1 MLSRRKFIYLTLTIL
16 AICLSFSCKREG
28 EIHIGLV
35 GPLTGSGEAYGKSMS
50 RGVRMYID
58 EVNANGGIDGNR
70 IVLIAKDDQNNTDL
84 ARMKAEEFASENQVS
99 VVIGHYYSSCCIE
112 AQTVYQKAGIPSI
125 TPGATNVMVTRG
137 SPWMFRVTFNDD
149 FQGKFLAYYTRQVF
163 KYENVI
169 VIHDRDAYGS
179 GLKDSFVAEA
189 SRLKLN
195 ITKLFSFDNQN
206 PDYSFI
212 DKELKRLKTDIIFLA
227 THAPE
232 GAQLVN
238 LLRDSGV
245 TLPILGPDSLGRAT
259 VAKEIKDT
267 NNLYVGSPF
276 IFDIGGKEAQVFREN
291 YIKRYD
297 EEPDWVDI
305 FSYDAAAVTI
315 EAIKTV
321 GTDRSAIRDFLL
333 SKNSIAN
340 SIITATGL
348 TYFDENGDCS
358 KAISLGEFER
368 GKLISY
374 HLQLQTPTSF
384 LTESEIERAL
394 RDVKMFRI
402 GSLYLFLTHVIYT
415 GMDIIELQ
423 NFDQKE
429 SNFDLDFYLW
439 FRWKGDVDPTNFEF
453 INGSPT
459 FIEKVKESQENELQY
474 VCLRIKGNFRGEF
487 PMQKYPFDSQ
497 TLRVRLKHKD
507 LPIENVVYV
516 VDVRGIEKEG
526 KELDI
531 SDWKFQRSYQFSNIL
546 KTITSLGDPWLLGK
560 QASVSYSI
568 YNLAIDIKRMPLPFL
583 IKFLIPLI
591 IVVVISHLVFYI
603 HPDEFE
609 ARCGIGITGILSAI
623 AFHITQGETLPQVG
637 YIITVDKFF
646 ILSYAMIFFTLLET
660 VIVSRY
666 FKADRLKTSKRI
678 DRISRYTFLPF
689 FVTVAALLIVFSI

>member
-1 MLSRRKFIYLTLTIL
+1 MPGYRKALSLIL
-16 AICLSFSCKREG
+16 IIAAICLFFSCKKEG
-28 EIHIGLV
+28 EIFIGLV
-35 GPLTGSGEAYGKSMS
+35 GPLTGSGEAYGKSMY
-50 RGVRMYID
+50 RGASMYID
-58 EVNANGGIDGNR
+58 EINANGGIDGNR
-70 IVLIAKDDQNNTDL
+70 VVLLTKDDQNNKEL
-84 ARMKAEEFASENQVS
+84 AKTKAEEFASENQVS

-112 AQTVYQKAGIPSI
+112 AQPIYKNAGIPSI
-125 TPGATNVMVTRG
+125 TPGATNVMVTKG

-163 KYENVI
+163 QHENVI
-169 VIHDRDAYGS
+169 IIHDRDAYGS
-179 GLKDSFVAEA
+179 GLRNSFVAEA
-189 SRLKLN
+189 KRLNLK
-195 ITKLFSFDNQN
+195 ITKTYSFDNQS

-212 DKELKRLKTDIIFLA
+212 DKELKRLKTNIIFLA
-227 THAPE
+227 VHAPE
-232 GAQLVN
+232 GAELIN

-259 VAKEIKDT
+259 VAKELNDT
-267 NNLYVGSPF
+267 SDLYVGSPF

-291 YIKRYD
+291 YIKLYS

-305 FSYDAAAVTI
+305 FSYDAAMVVI
-315 EAIKTV
+315 EAIKAV
-321 GTDRSAIRDFLL
+321 GTDREAIRDFLL
-333 SKNSIAN
+333 SRNSIAN
-340 SIITATGL
+340 SILTATGL
-348 TYFDENGDCS
+348 TYFDDNGDCS

-394 RDVKMFRI
+394 KDVKMFKI
-402 GSLYLFLTHVIYT
+402 GSLHLFLTHVIYT

-429 SNFDLDFYLW
+429 SSFDLDFYLW
-439 FRWKGDVDPTNFEF
+439 FRWKGDIDPTNFEF
-453 INGSPT
+453 INGSA
-459 FIEKVKESQENELQY
+459 FFVEKVKESFENGLRY
-474 VCLRIKGNFRGEF
+474 ICFRIKGNFRGEF

-497 TLRVRLKHKD
+497 TLRIRLKHKD
-507 LPIENVVYV
+507 LPIENLVYV

-526 KELDI
+526 REVEI
-531 SDWKFQRSYQFSNIL
+531 SDWEFRKSFQFSDIL

-560 QASVSYSI
+560 NASISYSI
-568 YNLAIDIKRMPLPFL
+568 YNLAVEIKRMPLPFL
-583 IKFLIPLI
+583 IKFLIPLV

-637 YIITVDKFF
+637 YVITVDKFF
-646 ILSYAMIFFTLLET
+646 ILSYTMIFFTLLET

-666 FKADRLKTSKRI
+666 FKADQLKKAKKI
-678 DRISRYTFLPF
+678 DRTFRYTFLPF
-689 FVTVAALLIVFSI
+689 FIIVAALLIVFTL

>member
-1 MLSRRKFIYLTLTIL
+1 MPGYRKALSLIL
-16 AICLSFSCKREG
+16 IIAAICLFFSCKKEG
-28 EIHIGLV
+28 EIFIGLV
-35 GPLTGSGEAYGKSMS
+35 GPLTGSGEAYGKSMY
-50 RGVRMYID
+50 RGVSMYID
-58 EVNANGGIDGNR
+58 EINANGGIDGNR
-70 IVLIAKDDQNNTDL
+70 VVLLTKDDQNNKEL
-84 ARMKAEEFASENQVS
+84 ARTKAEEFASENQVS
-99 VVIGHYYSSCCIE
+99 AVIGHYYSSCCIE
-112 AQTVYQKAGIPSI
+112 AQPIYKNAGIPSI
-125 TPGATNVMVTRG
+125 TPGATNVMVTKG

-163 KYENVI
+163 QHENVI
-169 VIHDRDAYGS
+169 IIHDRDAYGS
-179 GLKDSFVAEA
+179 GLRYSFVAEA
-189 SRLKLN
+189 KRLNLN
-195 ITKLFSFDNQN
+195 ITKTYSFDNQN

-212 DKELKRLKTDIIFLA
+212 GKELKRLKTDIIFLA
-227 THAPE
+227 VHAPE
-232 GAQLVN
+232 GAELVN

-259 VAKEIKDT
+259 FAKELNDT
-267 NNLYVGSPF
+267 SDLYVGSPF
-276 IFDIGGKEAQVFREN
+276 IFDIGGKEAQVFREK
-291 YIKRYD
+291 YIKLYS

-305 FSYDAAAVTI
+305 FSYDAAMVVI
-315 EAIKTV
+315 EAIKAV
-321 GTDRSAIRDFLL
+321 GTDREAIKDFLL
-333 SKNSIAN
+333 SRDSIAN
-340 SIITATGL
+340 SILTASGL

-358 KAISLGEFER
+358 KSISLGEFER

-384 LTESEIERAL
+384 LTEPEIERAL
-394 RDVKMFRI
+394 RDVKMFKI

-429 SNFDLDFYLW
+429 SSFDLDFYLW
-439 FRWKGDVDPTNFEF
+439 FRWKGEIDPTNFEF
-453 INGSPT
+453 INGSA
-459 FIEKVKESQENELQY
+459 FFVEKVKESFENGLRY
-474 VCLRIKGNFRGEF
+474 ICFRIKGNFRGEF

-507 LPIENVVYV
+507 LPIENLVYV

-526 KELDI
+526 REVEI
-531 SDWKFQRSYQFSNIL
+531 SDWEFRKSFQFSDIL

-560 QASVSYSI
+560 KASVSYSI
-568 YNLAIDIKRMPLPFL
+568 YNLAVEIKRMPLPFL
-583 IKFLIPLI
+583 IKFLIPLV

-637 YIITVDKFF
+637 YVITVDKFF
-646 ILSYAMIFFTLLET
+646 ILSYTMIFFTLLET

-666 FKADRLKTSKRI
+666 FKADQLKKAKKI
-678 DRISRYTFLPF
+678 DRAFRYTFLPF
-689 FVTVAALLIVFSI
+689 FIIVAALLIVFTL